1 MQTKSIDALRLWWRE
16 INFTTGQRK
25 ALLAVAI
32 SAIAVSAFFIFKP
45 HTAEAIVTPTPT
57 IVAPPMLVVDVQGEV
72 LKPGV
77 YKLPANSRVNDA
89 IKAAGGASK
98 SADLS
103 YLNQARLVRDGEQI
117 YVERKISISGGTSN
131 NRTTTRRN
139 SNTLTG
145 ILNINRATTKEL
157 EKLPG
162 IGPVL
167 ASRIIDYRK
176 LNGNFQSIEELSK
189 VQGIGASTLEKF
201 KSKIRV

>member
-103 YLNQARLVRDGEQI
+103 YINQARLVKDGEQI
-117 YVERKISISGGTSN
+117 YVERKISTSGGTSS
-131 NRTTTRRN
+131 NRTTTRRS

-145 ILNINRATTKEL
+145 VLNINRATAKEL

-189 VQGIGASTLEKF
+189 VQGIGASTLEKY